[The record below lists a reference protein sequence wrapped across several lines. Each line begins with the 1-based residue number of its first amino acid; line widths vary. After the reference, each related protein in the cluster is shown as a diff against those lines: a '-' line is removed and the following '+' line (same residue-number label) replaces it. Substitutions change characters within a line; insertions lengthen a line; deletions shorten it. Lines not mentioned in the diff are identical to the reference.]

1 MIRQTKKLFLGL
13 FSLATVFVIAGCGQ
27 NQASDQNA
35 NNAQQSQQAQQAQ
48 KDPNN
53 LAGEW
58 ESVYELDSLQK
69 AFFPRG
75 MNSYTYAK
83 FLEAFKDFKMK
94 LSVDGTNAT
103 LSYQYDSKKFAKAF
117 YEISKDKKT
126 MTEDAFVSRYING
139 QTEFVQNFKKY
150 KASMDTSTGTYSYEA
165 TGTIDEKAKTVTFDE
180 GLIILDSFPLT
191 TADKDHRFEPAT
203 YNYEVKDG
211 ILTIYADMKTKDNL
225 PVHFELTFKRVPS
238 AEKK

>member
-13 FSLATVFVIAGCGQ
+13 LSLVAVFVIAGCGQ
-27 NQASDQNA
+27 NQASDSNA
-35 NNAQQSQQAQQAQ
+35 NNAQKPQQEQ

-69 AFFPRG
+69 AFIPRG
-75 MNSYTYAK
+75 MKSFTYAK

-94 LSVDGTNAT
+94 LSVDGTNAK

-117 YEISKDKKT
+117 YAISRDKKT
-126 MTEDAFVSRYING
+126 MKEDEFVSRYING
-139 QTEFVQNFKKY
+139 QVDFAKNFKKY

-165 TGTIDEKAKTVTFDE
+165 TGTVDEKAKTVTFDE
-180 GLIILDSFPLT
+180 GLMILDSFPLT
-191 TADKDHRFEPAT
+191 TADKDHRFDSVT

-225 PVHFELTFKRVPS
+225 PVHFELNFKRVPS

>member
-13 FSLATVFVIAGCGQ
+13 LSLGAIFVIAGCGQ

-35 NNAQQSQQAQQAQ
+35 NNAQQTQAQQEQ

-53 LAGEW
+53 IAGEW
-58 ESVYELDSLQK
+58 ESVYEIDSLQK
-69 AFFPRG
+69 AFFQKG
-75 MNSYTYAK
+75 MKSYTYAK
-83 FLEAFKDFKMK
+83 FIEAFKDFKMK
-94 LSVDGTNAT
+94 LSVDGTNAK
-103 LSYQYDSKKFAKAF
+103 LSYQYDTNSFAKAF
-117 YEISKDKKT
+117 YEISKDKKK

-139 QTEFVQNFKKY
+139 LTEFVQNFKKY
-150 KASMDTSTGTYSYEA
+150 KASIDTSTGIYSYEA

-180 GLIILDSFPLT
+180 GLIILNSFPLT
-191 TADKDHRFEPAT
+191 TADKDHKFDSAT
-203 YNYEVKDG
+203 YNYEIKDG
-211 ILTIYADMKTKDNL
+211 FLIIYADMKTKDNL

>member
-13 FSLATVFVIAGCGQ
+13 LSLVAVFVIAGCGQ
-27 NQASDQNA
+27 NQASDSNA
-35 NNAQQSQQAQQAQ
+35 NNAQKSQQEQ

-75 MNSYTYAK
+75 MKSYTYAK
-83 FLEAFKDFKMK
+83 FIEAFKDFKMK
-94 LSVDGTNAT
+94 LSVDGTTAK

-117 YEISKDKKT
+117 YAISRDKKT
-126 MTEDAFVSRYING
+126 MKEDEFVSRYING
-139 QTEFVQNFKKY
+139 QVDFAKNFKKY

-165 TGTIDEKAKTVTFDE
+165 TGTVDEKAKTVTFDE
-180 GLIILDSFPLT
+180 GLMILDSFPLT
-191 TADKDHRFEPAT
+191 TADKDHRFDSVT

-225 PVHFELTFKRVPS
+225 PVHFELNFKRVPS

>member
-13 FSLATVFVIAGCGQ
+13 LSLVAVFVIAGCGQ
-27 NQASDQNA
+27 NQASDSNA
-35 NNAQQSQQAQQAQ
+35 NNAQKSQQEQ

-75 MNSYTYAK
+75 MKSYTYAK

-94 LSVDGTNAT
+94 LSVDGTNAK

-117 YEISKDKKT
+117 YAISRDKKT
-126 MTEDAFVSRYING
+126 MKEDEFVSRYING
-139 QTEFVQNFKKY
+139 QVDFAKNFKKY

-165 TGTIDEKAKTVTFDE
+165 TGTVDEKAKTVTFDE
-180 GLIILDSFPLT
+180 GLMILDSFPLT
-191 TADKDHRFEPAT
+191 TADKDHRFDSVT

-225 PVHFELTFKRVPS
+225 PVHFELNFKRVPS

>member
-13 FSLATVFVIAGCGQ
+13 LSLVAVFVIAGCGQ
-27 NQASDQNA
+27 NQASDSNA
-35 NNAQQSQQAQQAQ
+35 NNAQKSQQEQ

-69 AFFPRG
+69 AFIPRG
-75 MNSYTYAK
+75 MKSFTYAK

-94 LSVDGTNAT
+94 LSVDGTNAK

-117 YEISKDKKT
+117 YAISRDKKT
-126 MTEDAFVSRYING
+126 MKEDEFVSRYING
-139 QTEFVQNFKKY
+139 QVDFAKNFKKY

-165 TGTIDEKAKTVTFDE
+165 TGTVDDKAKTVTFDE
-180 GLIILDSFPLT
+180 GIIILDSFPLT
-191 TADKDHRFEPAT
+191 TADKDHRFDSVT

-225 PVHFELTFKRVPS
+225 PVHFELNFKRVPS

>member
-13 FSLATVFVIAGCGQ
+13 LSLVAVFVIAGCGQ
-27 NQASDQNA
+27 NQASDSNA
-35 NNAQQSQQAQQAQ
+35 NNAQKSQQEQ

-69 AFFPRG
+69 AFIPRG
-75 MNSYTYAK
+75 MKSFTYAK

-94 LSVDGTNAT
+94 LSVDGTNAK

-117 YEISKDKKT
+117 YAISRDKKT
-126 MTEDAFVSRYING
+126 MKEDEFVSRYING
-139 QTEFVQNFKKY
+139 QVDFAKNFKKY

-165 TGTIDEKAKTVTFDE
+165 TGTVDEKAKTVTFDE
-180 GLIILDSFPLT
+180 GLMILDSFPLT
-191 TADKDHRFEPAT
+191 TADKDHRFDSVT

>member
-13 FSLATVFVIAGCGQ
+13 FSLITVFVIAGCGQ
-27 NQASDQNA
+27 NQTSDQNT
-35 NNAQQSQQAQQAQ
+35 NNAQKSQQEQ

-53 LAGEW
+53 IAGEW

-69 AFFPRG
+69 AFIPRG
-75 MNSYTYAK
+75 MKSYTFAK
-83 FLEAFKDFKMK
+83 FIEAFKDFKMK
-94 LSVDGTNAT
+94 LSVDGTTAK

-117 YEISKDKKT
+117 YEISRDKKE

-139 QTEFVQNFKKY
+139 QVDFAKNFKKY

-165 TGTIDEKAKTVTFDE
+165 TGTVDEKAKTVTFDE
-180 GLIILDSFPLT
+180 GLMILDSFPLT
-191 TADKDHRFEPAT
+191 TADKDHRFDSVT

-225 PVHFELTFKRVPS
+225 PVHFELNFKREPA

>member
-13 FSLATVFVIAGCGQ
+13 LSLVAVFVIAGCGQ
-27 NQASDQNA
+27 NQASDSNA
-35 NNAQQSQQAQQAQ
+35 NNAQKPQQEQ

-69 AFFPRG
+69 AFIPRG
-75 MNSYTYAK
+75 MKSFTYAK

-94 LSVDGTNAT
+94 LSVDGTNAK

-117 YEISKDKKT
+117 YAISRDKKT
-126 MTEDAFVSRYING
+126 MKEDEFVSRYING
-139 QTEFVQNFKKY
+139 QVDFAKNFKKY

-165 TGTIDEKAKTVTFDE
+165 TGTVDEKAKTVTFDE
-180 GLIILDSFPLT
+180 GLMILDSFPLT
-191 TADKDHRFEPAT
+191 TADKDHRFDSVT

-225 PVHFELTFKRVPS
+225 PVHFELNFKRLPS

>member
-13 FSLATVFVIAGCGQ
+13 LSLVAVFVIAGCGQ
-27 NQASDQNA
+27 NQASDSNA
-35 NNAQQSQQAQQAQ
+35 NNAQKSQQEQ

-69 AFFPRG
+69 AFIPRG
-75 MNSYTYAK
+75 MKSFTYAK

-94 LSVDGTNAT
+94 LSVDGTNAK

-117 YEISKDKKT
+117 YAISRDKKT
-126 MTEDAFVSRYING
+126 MKEDEFVSRYING
-139 QTEFVQNFKKY
+139 QVDFAKNFKKY

-165 TGTIDEKAKTVTFDE
+165 TGTVDEKAKTVTFDE
-180 GLIILDSFPLT
+180 GLMILDSFPLT
-191 TADKDHRFEPAT
+191 PADKDHRFDSVT

-225 PVHFELTFKRVPS
+225 PVHFELNFKRVPS

>member
-13 FSLATVFVIAGCGQ
+13 FSLITVFVIAGCGQ
-27 NQASDQNA
+27 NQPSDSNA
-35 NNAQQSQQAQQAQ
+35 NNAQKSQQEQ

-69 AFFPRG
+69 AFIPRG
-75 MNSYTYAK
+75 MKSYTFAK
-83 FLEAFKDFKMK
+83 FIEAFKDFKMK
-94 LSVDGTNAT
+94 LSVDGTTAK

-117 YEISKDKKT
+117 YEISRDKKE

-139 QTEFVQNFKKY
+139 QVDFAKNFKKY
-150 KASMDTSTGTYSYEA
+150 KASMDISTGTYSYEA
-165 TGTIDEKAKTVTFDE
+165 TGTVDEKAKTVTFDE
-180 GLIILDSFPLT
+180 GLMILDSFPLT
-191 TADKDHRFEPAT
+191 TADKDHRFDSVT

-225 PVHFELTFKRVPS
+225 PVHFELNFKRIPA